1 MKGRKLLMIPGPIEF
16 EPDVLAA
23 MSVPTDSHISP
34 DFIERYGHSL
44 DMLTEVFLAP
54 GGQPFVVAGSGTLA
68 MDMAVVNLVEPGDK
82 VLVVSSGYFGA
93 RFQDLFSRY
102 GVQAGIVSAPVGDFP
117 SLKAVET
124 ALKAGGY
131 KLMTVTHVDT
141 STGVRADI
149 ESLANLAN
157 QYGALVVVDGVAA
170 TAGERMLQDEW
181 GVDVYLT
188 ASQKAIGVPP
198 GLALL
203 VVSPRAME
211 VFQTRKT
218 PVSNYYADFTN
229 WLPIMQAYQ
238 ARKPAYFGTPPV
250 NTILALEVSL
260 EQILAEGMQTRFA
273 RHARIGKAFRAAM
286 SALDLNLVPL
296 RDEIAA
302 DTLTAVYYP
311 ESVDASLLGQIN
323 KRGVILAGGLHPEIK
338 TQYFRVGHMGSV
350 DQSDLLGTIG
360 AIEAGLKAV
369 GYSFDSGA
377 GLSAAQNVLLSA

>member
-1 MKGRKLLMIPGPIEF
+1 MKGRNLLMIPGPIEF

-23 MSVPTDSHISP
+23 MSVPTDSHVSP

-44 DMLTEVFLAP
+44 DLLKEIFLAP
-54 GGQPFVVAGSGTLA
+54 QGQPFVVAGSGTLA

-82 VLVVSSGYFGA
+82 TLVVSSGYFGA

-102 GVQAGIVSAPVGDFP
+102 GVQADIVSAPVGDFP
-117 SLKAVET
+117 TLEAVET

-149 ESLANLAN
+149 QPLAKLAS
-157 QYGALVVVDGVAA
+157 QYGALIVVDGVASA
-170 TAGERMLQDEW
+170 AGEKMLQGEW
-181 GVDVYLT
+181 DVDVYLT

-203 VVSPRAME
+203 VASPRAMQ
-211 VFQTRKT
+211 VFHDRKA

-260 EQILAEGMQTRFA
+260 GQLLAEGMQARFT
-273 RHARIGKAFRAAM
+273 RHAKMGAAFRAATK
-286 SALDLNLVPL
+286 ALGLDIVPV
-296 RDEIAA
+296 RADIAS

-311 ESVDASLLGQIN
+311 EGVDASRLGQIK

-338 TQYFRVGHMGSV
+338 TKYFRIGHMGSV

-360 AIEAGLKAV
+360 AIEAGLKAA
-369 GYSFDSGA
+369 GYSFEPGV
-377 GLSAAQNVLLSA
+377 GLSAAQSVLLAE

>member
-54 GGQPFVVAGSGTLA
+54 GSQPFVVAGSGTLA

-82 VLVVSSGYFGA
+82 TLVVSSGYFGA

-102 GVQAGIVSAPVGDFP
+102 GVQADLVSAPVGDFP
-117 SLKAVET
+117 TLEAVET
-124 ALKAGGY
+124 ALKTGGY

-149 ESLANLAN
+149 QSLAKLA
-157 QYGALVVVDGVAA
+157 QEYSALTVVDGVAA
-170 TAGERMLQDEW
+170 TAGERMLQEEW

-203 VVSPRAME
+203 VASPRAMD
-211 VFQTRKT
+211 VFHARQT

-238 ARKPAYFGTPPV
+238 ARKPSYFGTPPV

-260 EQILAEGMQTRFA
+260 AQILAEGMPARFD
-273 RHARIGKAFRAAM
+273 RHARLGAAFRAAM
-286 SALDLNLVPL
+286 GALGLDLVPV
-296 RDEIAA
+296 RADIAA
-302 DTLTAVYYP
+302 DTLSAVYYP
-311 ESVDASLLGQIN
+311 EGVDASLLGEIN

-338 TQYFRVGHMGSV
+338 TKYFRVGHMGSV

-360 AIEAGLKAV
+360 AIEAGLQAV
-369 GYSFDSGA
+369 GYKFDPGA
-377 GLSAAQNVLLSA
+377 GLTAAQSALLAE

>member
-1 MKGRKLLMIPGPIEF
+1 MKGRNLLMIPGPIEF

-23 MSVPTDSHISP
+23 MSVPTDSHVSP

-44 DMLTEVFLAP
+44 DLLKEVFLAP
-54 GGQPFVVAGSGTLA
+54 QGQPFVVAGSGTLA
-68 MDMAVVNLVEPGDK
+68 MDMAVVNLVEPGNK
-82 VLVVSSGYFGA
+82 ALVVSSGYFGA

-102 GVQAGIVSAPVGDFP
+102 GVQADILSAPVGDFP
-117 SLKAVET
+117 ALEAVET
-124 ALKAGGY
+124 ALKTGGY

-149 ESLANLAN
+149 EPLAELAS
-157 QYGALVVVDGVAA
+157 QYGALIVVDGVASA
-170 TAGERMLQDEW
+170 AGEKMLQGEW
-181 GVDVYLT
+181 DVDVYLT

-203 VVSPRAME
+203 VASPRAMKA
-211 VFQTRKT
+211 FHDRKS

-260 EQILAEGMQTRFA
+260 GQLLAEGMQARFA
-273 RHARIGKAFRAAM
+273 RHAKMGAAFR
-286 SALDLNLVPL
+286 SATKALGLDIVPL
-296 RDEIAA
+296 HDEIAS

-311 ESVDASLLGQIN
+311 EGVDASVLGQIK

-338 TQYFRVGHMGSV
+338 TKYFRIGHMGSV

-360 AIEAGLKAV
+360 AIEAGLQAV
-369 GYSFDSGA
+369 GYSFEPGA
-377 GLSAAQNVLLSA
+377 GLSAAQSGLLTE

>member
-44 DMLTEVFLAP
+44 DLLKQVFLAP

-68 MDMAVVNLVEPGDK
+68 MDMAVVNLIEAGDK
-82 VLVVSSGYFGA
+82 ALVVSSGYFGD

-102 GVQAGIVSAPVGDFP
+102 GVQVEVVTAPVGDFP
-117 SLKAVET
+117 ALDRVEA
-124 ALKAGGY
+124 ALKQGGF

-149 ESLANLAN
+149 EPLAKLA
-157 QYGALVVVDGVAA
+157 QEHGTLIVVDGVAA
-170 TAGERMLQDEW
+170 TAGEKMFQEEW

-188 ASQKAIGVPP
+188 ASQKAIAVPP

-203 VVSPRAME
+203 VASPRAMQ
-211 VFQTRKT
+211 VFHARKT

-229 WLPIMQAYQ
+229 WLPIMEAYQ
-238 ARKPAYFGTPPV
+238 ARKPSYFGTPPV
-250 NTILALEVSL
+250 NAILALEVSL
-260 EQILAEGMQTRFA
+260 EQIVAEGMPVRFA
-273 RHARIGKAFRAAM
+273 RHARMGAAFRAAM
-286 SALDLNLVPL
+286 SALELDLVPV
-296 RDEIAA
+296 RAEIAA
-302 DTLTAVYYP
+302 DTLSAVYYP
-311 ESVDASLLGQIN
+311 EGVDASLLGEIN
-323 KRGVILAGGLHPEIK
+323 KRGVILAGGLHAEIK
-338 TQYFRVGHMGSV
+338 TKYFRVGHMGSIN
-350 DQSDLLGTIG
+350 QSDLLGTIG

-369 GYSFDSGA
+369 GYRFETGA
-377 GLSAAQNVLLSA
+377 GLSAAQNVLLAE

>member
-54 GGQPFVVAGSGTLA
+54 NGQPFVVAGSGTLA
-68 MDMAVVNLVEPGDK
+68 MDMAVVNLIELGDK
-82 VLVVSSGYFGA
+82 ALVVSSGYFGT
-93 RFQDLFSRY
+93 RYQDLLSRY
-102 GVQAGIVSAPVGDFP
+102 GVEVEIVSAPVGDFP
-117 SLKAVET
+117 TLEAVET
-124 ALKAGGY
+124 ALKSADY

-149 ESLANLAN
+149 EPLARLA
-157 QYGALVVVDGVAA
+157 QEYDTLTVVDGVAA
-170 TAGERMLQDEW
+170 TAGEVMLQEEW

-203 VVSPRAME
+203 VVSPRAMD
-211 VFQTRKT
+211 VFHARKT

-260 EQILAEGMQTRFA
+260 EQILAEGMQVRFA
-273 RHARIGKAFRAAM
+273 RHAKMGTAFRAAM
-286 SALDLNLVPL
+286 KALGLDLVPL

-311 ESVDASLLGQIN
+311 EGVDASLLGEIN
-323 KRGVILAGGLHPEIK
+323 KRGVILAGGLHAAIK

-360 AIEAGLKAV
+360 AIEAGLQAV
-369 GYSFDSGA
+369 GYKFDPA
-377 GLSAAQNVLLSA
+377 TGLSAAQSVLFAE

>member
-34 DFIERYGHSL
+34 DFIERYGRSL
-44 DMLTEVFLAP
+44 DMLKEVFLAP

-82 VLVVSSGYFGA
+82 VLVVSSGYFGS

-102 GVQAGIVSAPVGDFP
+102 GVQADVVPAPVGDFP
-117 SLKAVET
+117 TFETVET
-124 ALKAGGY
+124 ALKASGY
-131 KLMTVTHVDT
+131 KLMTITHVDT

-149 ESLANLAN
+149 EPLAKLAS
-157 QYGALVVVDGVAA
+157 QYGVLTVVDGVASA
-170 TAGERMLQDEW
+170 AGEVMLQDEW

-203 VVSPRAME
+203 VASPRAMKA
-211 VFQTRKT
+211 FHDRKS

-260 EQILAEGMQTRFA
+260 GQLLAEGMQARFA
-273 RHARIGKAFRAAM
+273 RHAKMGAAFR
-286 SALDLNLVPL
+286 SATKALGLDIVPL
-296 RDEIAA
+296 HDEIAS

-311 ESVDASLLGQIN
+311 EGVDASVLGQIK

-338 TQYFRVGHMGSV
+338 TKYFRIGHMGSV

-360 AIEAGLKAV
+360 AIEAGLQAV
-369 GYSFDSGA
+369 GYSFEPGA
-377 GLSAAQNVLLSA
+377 GLSAAQSGLLTE

>member
-1 MKGRKLLMIPGPIEF
+1 
-16 EPDVLAA
+16 
-23 MSVPTDSHISP
+23 
-34 DFIERYGHSL
+34 
-44 DMLTEVFLAP
+44 MLTEVFLAP

-68 MDMAVVNLVEPGDK
+68 MDMAVVNLVEPEDK

-102 GVQAGIVSAPVGDFP
+102 GIHADIVSAPVGDFP
-117 SLKAVET
+117 SLEAVET
-124 ALKAGGY
+124 DLKAGGY

-203 VVSPRAME
+203 VVCPRAME

>member
-23 MSVPTDSHISP
+23 MSVPTDSHVSP

-44 DMLTEVFLAP
+44 DLLKDVFLAP
-54 GGQPFVVAGSGTLA
+54 DGQPFVVAGSGTLA

-82 VLVVSSGYFGA
+82 ALVVSSGYFGA

-102 GVQAGIVSAPVGDFP
+102 AVQADIVTAPVGGFP
-117 SLKAVET
+117 TLEAVET
-124 ALKAGGY
+124 ALKEGGY

-141 STGVRADI
+141 STGVRANI
-149 ESLANLAN
+149 EPLAKLAN
-157 QYGALVVVDGVAA
+157 QYGALTVVDGVAA

-203 VVSPRAME
+203 VASPRAME

-260 EQILAEGMQTRFA
+260 EQIAAEGMQARFA
-273 RHARIGKAFRAAM
+273 RHARMGEAFRSAM
-286 SALDLNLVPL
+286 SALGLNLVPL
-296 RDEIAA
+296 RDEISA

-311 ESVDASLLGQIN
+311 EGVDASLLGQIN

-338 TQYFRVGHMGSV
+338 TKYFRVGHMGSV

-360 AIEAGLKAV
+360 AIEAGLQAV
-369 GYSFDSGA
+369 GYKFNPGA
-377 GLSAAQNVLLSA
+377 GLSAAQRVLLAE

>member
-16 EPDVLAA
+16 ESDVLAA

-54 GGQPFVVAGSGTLA
+54 NGQPFVVAGSGTLA
-68 MDMAVVNLVEPGDK
+68 MDMAVVNLLETGDK
-82 VLVVSSGYFGA
+82 ALVVSSGYFGE
-93 RFQDLFSRY
+93 RFRDLLSRY
-102 GVQAGIVSAPVGDFP
+102 GVQVEVVTAPVGDFP
-117 SLKAVET
+117 ALEAVEA
-124 ALKAGGY
+124 ALKQGGF

-149 ESLANLAN
+149 EPLARLA
-157 QYGALVVVDGVAA
+157 QEHGALTVVDGVAA
-170 TAGERMLQDEW
+170 TAGEAMLQEEW

-188 ASQKAIGVPP
+188 ASQKAIAVPP

-203 VVSPRAME
+203 VVSPPAIQ
-211 VFQTRKT
+211 VFRDRKT

-238 ARKPAYFGTPPV
+238 ARKPSYFGTPPV
-250 NTILALEVSL
+250 NSILALEVSL
-260 EQILAEGMQTRFA
+260 SQILEEGMQARFD
-273 RHARIGKAFRAAM
+273 RHAKMGAAFRAAM
-286 SALDLNLVPL
+286 AALQLDLVPV
-296 RDEIAA
+296 RAEIAA

-311 ESVDASLLGQIN
+311 EGVDASLLGEIN
-323 KRGVILAGGLHPEIK
+323 KRGVILAGGLHAEIK
-338 TQYFRVGHMGSV
+338 TKYFRVGHMGSV

-369 GYSFDSGA
+369 GYRFEPGA
-377 GLSAAQNVLLSA
+377 GLSAAQNVLLAE

>member
-34 DFIERYGHSL
+34 DFIERYGRSL
-44 DMLTEVFLAP
+44 DMLKEVFLAP

-82 VLVVSSGYFGA
+82 TLVVSSGYFGA

-102 GVQAGIVSAPVGDFP
+102 GVQADVVSAPVGDFP
-117 SLKAVET
+117 TLETVET

-149 ESLANLAN
+149 EPLAKLAS
-157 QYGALVVVDGVAA
+157 QYGALTVVDGVASA
-170 TAGERMLQDEW
+170 AGEVMLQGEW

-198 GLALL
+198 GLAIL
-203 VVSPRAME
+203 VASPRAMD
-211 VFQTRKT
+211 VFLARKT

-260 EQILAEGMQTRFA
+260 EQIVAEGMQARFA
-273 RHARIGKAFRAAM
+273 RHAKMGGAFRAAIG
-286 SALDLNLVPL
+286 ALGLGLVPV

-311 ESVDASLLGQIN
+311 EGVDASLLGEIK

-338 TQYFRVGHMGSV
+338 TRYFRVGHMGSV

-369 GYSFDSGA
+369 GYSFEPGA
-377 GLSAAQNVLLSA
+377 GLSAAQSILLNT